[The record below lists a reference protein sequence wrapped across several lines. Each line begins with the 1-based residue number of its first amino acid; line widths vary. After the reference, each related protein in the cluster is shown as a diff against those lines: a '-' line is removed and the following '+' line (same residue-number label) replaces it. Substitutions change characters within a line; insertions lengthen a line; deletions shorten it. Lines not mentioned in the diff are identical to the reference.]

1 MGSPY
6 YFSARHDLIRLI
18 PPRTK
23 KVLEVGCAGGM
34 TGKELKEK
42 GFEEV
47 VGIELIEEIAKQ
59 GEPYY
64 DRMFIGDVEKM
75 ELPYEKGHFD
85 CILYPDVL
93 EHLIDPWKVLKEHNA
108 LVKKGGMIVCSIPN
122 IRHYRVIKRLVFKGE
137 WEYKEDGIMDKTHLR
152 FFTLQSIR
160 KMLIGSGFEVARVVK
175 NPSGA
180 KWLKIVNRLS
190 GDRLIDYLVR
200 QYIVVAVKKDEVT
213 Q

>member
-1 MGSPY
+1 
-6 YFSARHDLIRLI
+6 
-18 PPRTK
+18 
-23 KVLEVGCAGGM
+23 
-34 TGKELKEK
+34 
-42 GFEEV
+42 
-47 VGIELIEEIAKQ
+47 
-59 GEPYY
+59 
-64 DRMFIGDVEKM
+64 
-75 ELPYEKGHFD
+75 
-85 CILYPDVL
+85 
-93 EHLIDPWKVLKEHNA
+93 
-108 LVKKGGMIVCSIPN
+108 MIVCSIPN
-122 IRHYRVIKRLVFKGE
+122 IRHYRVIKRLAFKGE

-160 KMLIGSGFEVARVVK
+160 RMLIDSGFEVVSVVK